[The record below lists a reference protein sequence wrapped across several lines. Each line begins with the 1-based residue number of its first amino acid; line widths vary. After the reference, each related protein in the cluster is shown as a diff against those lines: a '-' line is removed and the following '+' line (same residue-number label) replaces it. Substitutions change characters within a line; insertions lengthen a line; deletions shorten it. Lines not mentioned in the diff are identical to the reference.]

1 MRRRG
6 RGAIQNPVDDVG
18 IGLIQQAF
26 EGVDVGV
33 APRVSVFFVPL
44 GDAARVESIA
54 TMGKLRR
61 AGVHADLAYGSLGLK
76 GAMKAADR
84 SGALYAVVI
93 GDRDLQAGVAQVKD
107 LSSGEQS
114 AVALTDLVA
123 TLKEK
128 FL

>member
-1 MRRRG
+1 
-6 RGAIQNPVDDVG
+6 
-18 IGLIQQAF
+18 
-26 EGVDVGV
+26 
-33 APRVSVFFVPL
+33 VFFVPL

-54 TMGKLRR
+54 TTGKLRR

-84 SGALYAVVI
+84 SGAAYAVVI

-107 LSSGEQS
+107 LSSGEQV